1 MYRNKTLILNST
13 LIFILTS
20 CSGTSYRKIPVTE
33 TITPET
39 KPQETVVQK
48 TNTTPTTPTTAP
60 IDPAQ
65 TPILIPKDVG
75 TVVDTSFQI
84 TDITKTASYA
94 LHLDSDWGAAC
105 EIKKDATNKDISC
118 TLDATE
124 LDLFY
129 NGINLQYNI
138 PKDQCDYLEIA
149 YPWFYNYP
157 IGDGP
162 IAVSYD
168 INVQSKIEN
177 AKSIQVTGATP
188 TPIAIIPVANGGL
201 GSPICNYNYK
211 SQSGPN
217 CCIGNYDLSIRTWN
231 FTSNNYDPPVTTTQ
245 SWGGNVKDCIVS
257 PTQNFNITALGT
269 PQNAL
274 FNVTDKGLNEVYTS
288 LTPYKSGQK
297 NVLVS
302 TFFSNTNSTIPEA
315 FKSPTR
321 CSTPECKSALP
332 LRRDLTTTNLPM
344 GNWYFSFNCLDKAY
358 DINSRITLRVRQ
370 WSKLQEFNNK
380 QSGDPRIIGDETGY
394 PIIGVPTLFPPF
406 KDTLDWDDYF
416 TIFPLISLSP

>member
-13 LIFILTS
+13 LIFMLMN
-20 CSGTSYRKIPVTE
+20 CSGTSYHKIPVTE

-39 KPQETVVQK
+39 KPQETIVQK
-48 TNTTPTTPTTAP
+48 TTTTPTTTTEP
-60 IDPAQ
+60 IDVAQ

-75 TVVDTSFQI
+75 TVIDTSFKI

-94 LHLDSDWGAAC
+94 LHLDSDWETAC
-105 EIKKDATNKDISC
+105 EIKKDATVKDISC

-129 NGINLQYNI
+129 NGVNLQYNI
-138 PKDQCDYLEIA
+138 PKDQCDYLEVA

-162 IAVSYD
+162 ISVSYD
-168 INVQSKIEN
+168 INLKGVTEN
-177 AKSIQVTGATP
+177 AYSVQVTGATP
-188 TPIAIIPVANGGL
+188 TPIALTKVAMGL
-201 GSPICNYNYK
+201 IGAPICNYNYK
-211 SQSGPN
+211 SQGGPN
-217 CCIGNYDLSIRTWN
+217 CCMGNYTLSVRNWN
-231 FTSNNYDPPVTTTQ
+231 FTTNMYDPAVVTTE

-257 PTQNFNITALGT
+257 PTEKFSTTSLGT
-269 PQNAL
+269 PQNTI

-302 TFFSNTNSTIPEA
+302 SFFSNANSTVPEA

-321 CSTPECKSALP
+321 CSTPECRAAIP
-332 LRRDLTTTNLPM
+332 LRRDLTTTALPM
-344 GNWYFSFNCLDKAY
+344 GNWFFSFNCLDKAY
-358 DINSRITLRVRQ
+358 DLNSRITLRVRQ
-370 WSKLQEFNNK
+370 WSKLKEFNNK
-380 QSGDPRIIGDETGY
+380 QSGDPRITGDETGY

-416 TIFPLISLSP
+416 TIFPLISLTP